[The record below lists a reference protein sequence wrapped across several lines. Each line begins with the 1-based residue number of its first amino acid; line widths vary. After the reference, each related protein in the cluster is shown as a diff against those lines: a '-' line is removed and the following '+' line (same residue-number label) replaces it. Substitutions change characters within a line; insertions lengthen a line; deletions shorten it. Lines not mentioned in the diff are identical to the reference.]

1 MSEKPKNDMDMD
13 GFVEEIQVR
22 GSDLVERVKELME
35 QGNIRRLIIR
45 RSNGEELMQ
54 VPLTASVI
62 AGGAMVVFAPML
74 AALGAMAA
82 LLAEVKIEIVR
93 EIPSADDDTIIDDGM

>member
-1 MSEKPKNDMDMD
+1 MTDEKQKNENMETVVDEM
-13 GFVEEIQVR
+13 QVR

-35 QGNIRRLIIR
+35 QGNVRRLVIR

-54 VPLTASVI
+54 IPLTASVI

-74 AALGAMAA
+74 AAVGAMAA

-93 EIPSADDDTIIDDGM
+93 EIPADKPKNEDDIA